1 MDQGSK
7 QRPSP
12 RSLSQAF
19 MQVWISIFGGII
31 FFFILFVGRELMAK
45 LQCEIEPPCWP
56 SLDRS
61 ASILGS
67 GLIILIYVDVHIDH
81 QYYFDNHHHHQ
92 PHNNYHRSPDHH
104 KLPPHRS
111 WLARSWWQ
119 ARCPAVLLRSPRF
132 PFQGSCLNNSL
143 GDSDDTWHCYFDY

>member
-19 MQVWISIFGGII
+19 MQVWSGRRRVSIFGGII
-31 FFFILFVGRELMAK
+31 FFFILFFGRVLMAK
-45 LQCEIEPPCWP
+45 LQCEIEPPCWH

-67 GLIILIYVDVHIDH
+67 GLIMAIILIYDDVLC
-81 QYYFDNHHHHQ
+81 YFNNHHHHQ

-104 KLPPHRS
+104 KFTR
-111 WLARSWWQ
+111 RTG
-119 ARCPAVLLRSPRF
+119 R
-132 PFQGSCLNNSL
+132 
-143 GDSDDTWHCYFDY
+143 D

>member
-31 FFFILFVGRELMAK
+31 LFFFILFFGRVLMAK
-45 LQCEIEPPCWP
+45 LQCEIEPPCWH

-61 ASILGS
+61 ASIFGS
-67 GLIILIYVDVHIDH
+67 GHIILIYDDVFIDH
-81 QYYFDNHHHHQ
+81 QCYFDNRRHHQ
-92 PHNNYHRSPDHH
+92 PHNNYHHSRSHH
-104 KLPPHRS
+104 HSPQIHTAQVVTSEILMASEMPSCPIEVSKIPISRFVHQQQS
-111 WLARSWWQ
+111 WR
-119 ARCPAVLLRSPRF
+119 
-132 PFQGSCLNNSL
+132 
-143 GDSDDTWHCYFDY
+143 